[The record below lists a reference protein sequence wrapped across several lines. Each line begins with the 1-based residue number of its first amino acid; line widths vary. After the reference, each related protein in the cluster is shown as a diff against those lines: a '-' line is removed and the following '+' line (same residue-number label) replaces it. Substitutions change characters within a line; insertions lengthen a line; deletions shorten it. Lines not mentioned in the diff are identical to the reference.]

1 MNAITDF
8 FKRLQG
14 IHLLFWELSFGF
26 FDAIPLFTTI
36 LAIVGA
42 NDILQTKSI
51 NGVSRAVLLQFILY
65 ILSYVFCYAW
75 RAFRNDLVRNANN
88 MICLSLTI
96 SFLSC
101 LLVIVMQ
108 LFLSVSPLKETIGLM
123 ILRFSDDL
131 RDLVSWD
138 SKYSFAIIFFAIS
151 YLLIF
156 INTLYVRG
164 GGDIWNSTKSEN
176 IVPLVVSFAISL
188 IASLIVM
195 WPVFLTMNI

>member
-1 MNAITDF
+1 
-8 FKRLQG
+8 
-14 IHLLFWELSFGF
+14 
-26 FDAIPLFTTI
+26 
-36 LAIVGA
+36 
-42 NDILQTKSI
+42 
-51 NGVSRAVLLQFILY
+51 
-65 ILSYVFCYAW
+65 
-75 RAFRNDLVRNANN
+75 
-88 MICLSLTI
+88 
-96 SFLSC
+96 
-101 LLVIVMQ
+101 MQ